1 MKKNRKWIIASIV
14 IIFSLVI
21 IITTNVAHNANK
33 KEEEIKE
40 IEKKIADTMTITCTN
55 ENGNDGVIETE
66 EVYIEKGILITRT
79 NTYEWSK
86 PEPKEKTC
94 EYYTLMVEKLNALPG
109 ITGTVYCNEAKTS
122 GNAQIIY
129 TIENVNRED
138 VKLKQFDYLDD
149 NNTFDANAWKYYM
162 ENNKYKCIMK

>member
-1 MKKNRKWIIASIV
+1 MKKDRKWIIASIV

-94 EYYTLMVEKLNALPG
+94 EYYTLMVEKLNSLPG

-162 ENNKYKCIMK
+162 ENNKYKCTSQ

>member
-1 MKKNRKWIIASIV
+1 MKKDRKWIIASIV
-14 IIFSLVI
+14 IIFSLVL

-94 EYYTLMVEKLNALPG
+94 EYYTLMVEKLNSLPG

-162 ENNKYKCIMK
+162 ENNKYKCTSQ